1 MAGLAEDDLKP
12 RRTPAWLVPVA
23 VGLLVMLLLGAAAW
37 WLKGLAGQTTAP
49 QRQVARIAVL
59 PDTPPPPP
67 PPPPRDQPP
76 PPQRE
81 QKPAPQEAPKPREAE
96 VEAAALK
103 MEGAAGS
110 GPSAFAAGSVTQ
122 DYRGGTPASAPTR
135 AAPTGAD
142 RAQER
147 LFAQSVRQQLQAEI
161 ERRLRNEQVQLTGT
175 FQLWLAR
182 DGAIE
187 RLELLPGPDAKDDA
201 DLRAALDE
209 TTRNVRL
216 PPPPAGMQQP
226 LRFRL
231 TVRPLG

>member
-1 MAGLAEDDLKP
+1 MAGLAEDNLQP
-12 RRTPAWLVPVA
+12 RRTPAWLMPA
-23 VGLLVMLLLGAAAW
+23 AMALLVLVLLGAAAW
-37 WLKGLAGQTTAP
+37 WLKGVMGQTAAP

-67 PPPPRDQPP
+67 PPPPREQAPQ
-76 PPQRE
+76 QRE
-81 QKPAPQEAPKPREAE
+81 QKPTPQEAPKAREAE
-96 VEAAALK
+96 AAAAPLK

-110 GPSAFAAGSVTQ
+110 GPSAFAAGTVTQ
-122 DYRGGTPASAPTR
+122 DYRGGTPASAPSR
-135 AAPTGAD
+135 AAPSGVD

-147 LFAQSVRQQLQAEI
+147 LFAQSVRQQLQGEI
-161 ERRLRNEQVQLTGT
+161 ERRLRNEQVELTGT
-175 FQLWLAR
+175 FNLWLSR

-187 RLELLPGPDAKDDA
+187 RLELVPGADPKDDA

-209 TTRNVRL
+209 TSRNVRL
-216 PPPPAGMQQP
+216 PPPPAAMQQP

>member
-1 MAGLAEDDLKP
+1 MAGLAEDNLQP

-23 VGLLVMLLLGAAAW
+23 VGLVVLLLLSAAAW

-76 PPQRE
+76 PQRE
-81 QKPAPQEAPKPREAE
+81 QKPTPQEVPKPREAE
-96 VEAAALK
+96 VAAAPLK
-103 MEGAAGS
+103 MDGPAGNSPSPFLTGEIKKDYGGGA
-110 GPSAFAAGSVTQ
+110 
-122 DYRGGTPASAPTR
+122 PASAPTR
-135 AAPTGAD
+135 TAPTGAD
-142 RAQER
+142 RAQGR
-147 LFAQSVRQQLQAEI
+147 LFAQSVQQLLQAEI
-161 ERRLRNEQVQLTGT
+161 ERRLRNEQVQLTGN

-187 RLELLPGPDAKDDA
+187 RLELLPGLDAKDDA
-201 DLRAALDE
+201 DLRAALE
-209 TTRNVRL
+209 QTTRNVRL